1 MSHRRAKDDTEDENN
16 ATINRLS
23 ADVIE
28 DKFAIALLEFSVAI
42 VMMQQFVRC
51 LSRMNSK
58 QIELGY
64 YNM

>member
-1 MSHRRAKDDTEDENN
+1 MSHRRAEDDTEGEDN
-16 ATINRLS
+16 ATANRLP

-28 DKFAIALLEFSVAI
+28 DEFAIALLEPSVAI

-58 QIELGY
+58 QVELEY

>member
-1 MSHRRAKDDTEDENN
+1 MSHRRAKDDTEDKNN

-58 QIELGY
+58 
-64 YNM
+64 

>member
-1 MSHRRAKDDTEDENN
+1 
-16 ATINRLS
+16 LS

-58 QIELGY
+58 
-64 YNM
+64 